1 MTRGYL
7 LIVFLSLA
15 LPSAAQEAAISGGD
29 AEAGATVF
37 KKCAGC
43 HAIGPGAQNKTGPRL
58 NGVIGRVA
66 GSLPDYK
73 YSPAMVEAGQ
83 NGLTWTEQSLAEFL
97 ANPRK
102 LVPGTTMSFP
112 GLKDPTQLGDL
123 IAFLATHQA
132 DK

>member
-1 MTRGYL
+1 
-7 LIVFLSLA
+7 
-15 LPSAAQEAAISGGD
+15 
-29 AEAGATVF
+29 
-37 KKCAGC
+37 
-43 HAIGPGAQNKTGPRL
+43 
-58 NGVIGRVA
+58 
-66 GSLPDYK
+66 
-73 YSPAMVEAGQ
+73 MVEAVQ

-132 DK
+132 NK